1 MPTSF
6 GGRRN
11 FTSWGVTLSC
21 PPGAEHGYIYVVE
34 FSKILQKLLCCLF
47 KIYKIFF
54 KNKSYAFLRDN

>member
-21 PPGAEHGYIYVVE
+21 PPGAEQLG
-34 FSKILQKLLCCLF
+34 ILQT
-47 KIYKIFF
+47 IYTITG
-54 KNKSYAFLRDN
+54 RDHGLNNIIYRDSS